1 MDAKNTLYF
10 GLIDMILAVLALVS
24 AAALLAS
31 L

>member
-1 MDAKNTLYF
+1 MNAKHMLSM
-10 GLIDMILAVLALVS
+10 GLIDMILAALALVS